1 MLKYMPKSCM
11 IAIVE
16 VGEDYTDRLI
26 TIKTDHCSIEEAQQI
41 ARDAGYQVITD
52 LCTIVHTI
60 DGIHII
66 VAVEPERGE
75 KKNEIQ
81 VQRTCQ
87 KQA

>member
-1 MLKYMPKSCM
+1 MKMLKYMPKSYM

-16 VGEDYTDRLI
+16 VGNDYTERLI
-26 TIKTDHCSIEEAQQI
+26 TIKTDHCSMEEAQQI

-66 VAVEPERGE
+66 VAVEPERRE
-75 KKNEIQ
+75 SEE
-81 VQRTCQ
+81 
-87 KQA
+87 